1 MGAGTFPFSL
11 FPFNRF
17 LPGNVCVKNDGRSA
31 GEGGAE
37 PAGGEEVVGA
47 VLAALGL
54 DGVRDHVVPL
64 GLVDEAEVTRS
75 DGLTVARSDRV
86 TV

>member
-17 LPGNVCVKNDGRSA
+17 LSGNICVKNDGRTA

-37 PAGGEEVVGA
+37 PAGGEEVIGA

-64 GLVDEAEVTRS
+64 RFRDEPEVRRGVGS
-75 DGLTVARSDRV
+75 
-86 TV
+86 